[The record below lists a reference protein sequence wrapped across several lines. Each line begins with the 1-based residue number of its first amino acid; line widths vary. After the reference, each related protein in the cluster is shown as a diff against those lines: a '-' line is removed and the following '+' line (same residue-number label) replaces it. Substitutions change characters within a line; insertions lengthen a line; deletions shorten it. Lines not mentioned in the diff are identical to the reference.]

1 VSIESSRGLIRL
13 RGHVPY
19 TGDPPLDCRRNPLQ
33 DGLFSVRSPLLRE
46 SRLLSFPARNDMLK
60 FRALSH
66 GFESFLQ
73 VVGLPRVGGFKG
85 TSPHHRSR
93 ASESRHQVLS
103 CGRSHVRPSAV
114 TPPSRRVIRP
124 MNKIVFLV
132 FP

>member
-73 VVGLPRVGGFKG
+73 VVGLPWIQGDKPLSFTR
-85 TSPHHRSR
+85 
-93 ASESRHQVLS
+93 ESRHQVLS